1 MSSID
6 PVVVALQA
14 VKSHPDSPDA
24 FNDLGIAYGRS
35 GRIVEAEQALRQAVS
50 LRPEHANGW
59 HNLGNV
65 LKMLKR
71 IDEAERAYL
80 VSVALA
86 PNDAELHLSLGLFW
100 RMCGRTMQAMAALA
114 NSVRLSPQC
123 LDALIGLGG
132 ILSDLNRPA
141 EALPYLE
148 AAARL
153 DPDRSQLQMDLG
165 FAYRQLDRDNE
176 AEQAFAAAVRLAPQ
190 ASDSHANLA
199 SLFVEQGRFDEA
211 LRCARTATKLSGNS
225 RLHVLSATMMPVIC
239 DSVEAIETARH
250 RFDGET
256 REMLDAGIRMD
267 PTSYPVPN
275 HFYLAY
281 HGLDDRALMER
292 AAALSDGPR
301 ANRIE
306 YASPPAR
313 DRIRVGIASKL
324 FKAHTIGQLNR
335 GLISRINRKE
345 FEIVVVM
352 IGGLTDSIS
361 TEIAR
366 YADQVIN
373 VMPPVPAAMKA
384 LADAQ
389 FDILFYPEIGMDPLT
404 YTLAHSRLAP
414 VQAMT
419 WGHPETSGLR
429 TIDYFLST
437 NDLDPP
443 GNDKY
448 YTERL
453 HRLPCLGTWYE
464 RPVPPTNAR
473 REEFGLPTS
482 GILFGCPQSLFKF
495 HPDFDS
501 VLKRILE
508 EVPGS
513 YLVLLEGTKPHWR
526 ELLQARFQRTLG
538 LLAERVVWVARCP
551 RDAFLRLNAC
561 CDIMLDPLHFG
572 GGNTTYEALS
582 LGKPVVTWPSQ
593 FLRGRLSL
601 AMYRQMGYL
610 EMVTDSAEAF
620 GTMAVRLARDAEFRN
635 HASMAIREK
644 SAVLFRDDEAVRGVE
659 QFFREAAGRQV

>member
-1 MSSID
+1 MSRID
-6 PVVVALQA
+6 PVAVALKA
-14 VKSHPDSPDA
+14 VEFNPDSPEA
-24 FNDLGIAYGRS
+24 LNDLGIAYGRS

-65 LKMLKR
+65 LKMLNR
-71 IDEAERAYL
+71 IEEAERAYL
-80 VSVALA
+80 ISVALA
-86 PNDAELHLSLGLFW
+86 PNDAELHLSLGVFW
-100 RMCGRTMQAMAALA
+100 RMCGKTMQAIAALT
-114 NSVRLSPQC
+114 NSVRLAPQG
-123 LDALIGLGG
+123 LEARIALGG

-141 EALPYLE
+141 EALSYLE

-153 DPDRSQLQMDLG
+153 DPERAQVQMDLG
-165 FAYRQLDRDNE
+165 FAYRQLDRDHE
-176 AEQAFAAAVRLAPQ
+176 AEEAFSAAVRLAPQ

-199 SLFVEQGRFDEA
+199 SLFVEQGRFDDA
-211 LRCARTATKLSGNS
+211 LRCARTATKLNGNS
-225 RLHVLSATMMPVIC
+225 RLHVLAATMMPVIC
-239 DSVEAIETARH
+239 DSVTAIETARH

-256 REMLDAGIRMD
+256 RKILDAGIRMD

-281 HGLDDRALMER
+281 HGLDDRDLMER

-301 ANRIE
+301 ANQVGPVR
-306 YASPPAR
+306 PPAR
-313 DRIRVGIASKL
+313 DRIRVGIVSKL
-324 FKAHTIGQLNR
+324 LKAHTIGQLNR

-345 FEIVVVM
+345 FEIVVAL
-352 IGGLTDSIS
+352 IGGVADSVS
-361 TEIAR
+361 QEIAR
-366 YADQVIN
+366 YADRVIN

-384 LADAQ
+384 LANAQ

-414 VQAMT
+414 AQAMT

-453 HRLPCLGTWYE
+453 HRLPRLGTWYE
-464 RPVPPTNAR
+464 RPMAPADVR
-473 REEFGLPTS
+473 RDEFGLPPS
-482 GILFGCPQSLFKF
+482 GLLFGCPQSLFKF
-495 HPDFDS
+495 HPDFDG

-513 YLVLLEGTKPHWR
+513 YLVLLDGTKPHWR
-526 ELLQARFQRTLG
+526 VLLQSRLQRTLG
-538 LLAERVVWVARCP
+538 PLAERVVWVGRCP
-551 RDAFLRLNAC
+551 REAFLRLNAC

-572 GGNTTYEALS
+572 GGNTTYEALA
-582 LGKPVVTWPSQ
+582 LGKPVVTWPSK

-601 AMYRQMGYL
+601 AMYQQMGYL
-610 EMVTDSAEAF
+610 DMVAN
-620 GTMAVRLARDAEFRN
+620 DAEDYGSIAIKLALDSEYRN
-635 HASMAIREK
+635 HSSATIREK
-644 SAVLFRDDEAVRGVE
+644 ASVLFWDDEAVHGVE
-659 QFFREAAGRQV
+659 RFFRMAAGR

>member
-345 FEIVVVM
+345 FEIVV
-352 IGGLTDSIS
+352 LRKCD
-361 TEIAR
+361 
-366 YADQVIN
+366 N
-373 VMPPVPAAMKA
+373 
-384 LADAQ
+384 
-389 FDILFYPEIGMDPLT
+389 
-404 YTLAHSRLAP
+404 
-414 VQAMT
+414 MT
-419 WGHPETSGLR
+419 
-429 TIDYFLST
+429 F
-437 NDLDPP
+437 
-443 GNDKY
+443 
-448 YTERL
+448 
-453 HRLPCLGTWYE
+453 
-464 RPVPPTNAR
+464 
-473 REEFGLPTS
+473 
-482 GILFGCPQSLFKF
+482 
-495 HPDFDS
+495 
-501 VLKRILE
+501 
-508 EVPGS
+508 
-513 YLVLLEGTKPHWR
+513 
-526 ELLQARFQRTLG
+526 
-538 LLAERVVWVARCP
+538 
-551 RDAFLRLNAC
+551 
-561 CDIMLDPLHFG
+561 
-572 GGNTTYEALS
+572 
-582 LGKPVVTWPSQ
+582 
-593 FLRGRLSL
+593 
-601 AMYRQMGYL
+601 
-610 EMVTDSAEAF
+610 
-620 GTMAVRLARDAEFRN
+620 
-635 HASMAIREK
+635 
-644 SAVLFRDDEAVRGVE
+644 
-659 QFFREAAGRQV
+659 